1 MEQQDILAKVPSE
14 KLLAAPGPSFLVIEA
29 PRSHDKVGAFGAWYD
44 ISAAIW
50 MRKPDLARHLAGTAM
65 ISSPIAVVSAGDF
78 YFRMT
83 PSRVTMY
90 SCFTH
95 NLLMDFET
103 AHILRWKYPEL
114 DRSRRF
120 QAM

>member
-1 MEQQDILAKVPSE
+1 
-14 KLLAAPGPSFLVIEA
+14 
-29 PRSHDKVGAFGAWYD
+29 
-44 ISAAIW
+44 
-50 MRKPDLARHLAGTAM
+50 M
-65 ISSPIAVVSAGDF
+65 ISSPIAVVSAGDS

-103 AHILRWKYPEL
+103 AHILRWKYPDSTIETISSDVGIDCAEGL
-114 DRSRRF
+114 
-120 QAM
+120 